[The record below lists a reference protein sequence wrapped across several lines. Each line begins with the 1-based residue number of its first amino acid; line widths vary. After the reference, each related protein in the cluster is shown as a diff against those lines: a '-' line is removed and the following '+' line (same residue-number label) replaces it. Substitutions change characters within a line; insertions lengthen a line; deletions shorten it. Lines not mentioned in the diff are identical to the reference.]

1 MANKDVSEMAL
12 YDVVEPSGMTV
23 GEIITSF
30 RQAKDRKQQLQKLA
44 DLTCTNVDFVKEL
57 LLTHGVKPVE
67 MPRTRRK
74 KEPPENFRGGVE
86 TPPPVPE
93 QKTEPDPPDGAP
105 EDPLEDPVLDA
116 IRALVRRRDALASE
130 LARLDARLQ
139 TLRLALG
146 VKGGPHDES

>member
-74 KEPPENFRGGVE
+74 KEPPENFRGGGGD
-86 TPPPVPE
+86 TSTRPG
-93 QKTEPDPPDGAP
+93 TEDRAGSARRCAGGSPGGSRAGRHPGAGAQARRSGLGAGP
-105 EDPLEDPVLDA
+105 ARRASADA
-116 IRALVRRRDALASE
+116 ASGPRRERRAA
-130 LARLDARLQ
+130 
-139 TLRLALG
+139 
-146 VKGGPHDES
+146 

>member
-1 MANKDVSEMAL
+1 MANKEVSEMAL

-30 RQAKDRKQQLQKLA
+30 RQAKDRRLQLQKLA
-44 DLTCTNVDFVKEL
+44 DLTCANVDFVKEL

-67 MPRTRRK
+67 MPRARRK
-74 KEPPENFRGGVE
+74 KEPPENFRGGVDEAPPIPAQNPE
-86 TPPPVPE
+86 TE
-93 QKTEPDPPDGAP
+93 QPDGVP
-105 EDPLEDPVLDA
+105 KDPLEDPVLDA